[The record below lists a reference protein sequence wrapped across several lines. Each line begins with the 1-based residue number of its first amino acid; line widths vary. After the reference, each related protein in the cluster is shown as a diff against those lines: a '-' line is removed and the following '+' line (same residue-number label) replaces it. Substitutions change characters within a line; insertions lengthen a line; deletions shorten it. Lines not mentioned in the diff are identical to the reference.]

1 MGINL
6 RKSII
11 MENYKG
17 DFYSPESFEKIE
29 IETKIPVD
37 LVKTVDESLN
47 KVEGY
52 FVTPIIAKPEELSVV
67 WGLTSIETKLK
78 YKVSIIP
85 YE

>member
-1 MGINL
+1 
-6 RKSII
+6 

-47 KVEGY
+47 KVE
-52 FVTPIIAKPEELSVV
+52 VTPIIAKPEELSVV
-67 WGLTSIETKLK
+67 WGLVSTETNLK
-78 YKVSIIP
+78 YRVSIIP

>member
-1 MGINL
+1 
-6 RKSII
+6 

-37 LVKTVDESLN
+37 LVKTIDESLN

-52 FVTPIIAKPEELSVV
+52 FVTPIIAKPED
-67 WGLTSIETKLK
+67 LTVE
-78 YKVSIIP
+78 
-85 YE
+85 

>member
-1 MGINL
+1 
-6 RKSII
+6 

-47 KVEGY
+47 NIEGY
-52 FVTPIIAKPEELSVV
+52 FVTPIIAKPEDLSVV
-67 WGLTSIETKLK
+67 FGVVSTTSKLK
-78 YKVSIIP
+78 YRVSITH
-85 YE
+85 YEKV